1 MTMYSVVV
9 PVYNS
14 EHTLETLYERL
25 EKVFDEEMKEPF
37 ELLLV
42 DDGSHDHSWDV
53 MTKLRSRDERV
64 KIFQMTRNF
73 GQPAAVLCGFH
84 YVSGDI
90 IITMD
95 DDLQHRP
102 EEIPKM
108 AKVLE
113 ERDDVDVVLARYQNR
128 KHNFI
133 RGLGTW
139 VQMKATTMMLDKDP
153 DLELTSFRMIR
164 RVIVDAIKD
173 TTVHRPQIG
182 NLLVAFS
189 SRMVN
194 VDVQHDA
201 RAYGHSGYSFRKLA
215 KTLMYDIT
223 THTAF
228 PLIVIRDIG
237 IVTFLISLI
246 MGIVILVRFF
256 LGHITVEGWTSMIL
270 VMLAMGGLTL
280 LSIGMLGEYLMHVL
294 DETKKNPHY
303 VVRRKEM

>member
-1 MTMYSVVV
+1 MYSVVV

>member
-1 MTMYSVVV
+1 MYSVVV

-25 EKVFDEEMKEPF
+25 AKVFDEEMKEPF

-42 DDGSHDHSWDV
+42 DDGSRDHSWDV
-53 MTKLRSRDERV
+53 MMKLRSRDERV
-64 KIFQMTRNF
+64 KLFQMARNF
-73 GQPAAVLCGFH
+73 GQPSAVLCGFH

-113 ERDDVDVVLARYQNR
+113 ERDDIDVVLARYQNR

-173 TTVHRPQIG
+173 TTVNKPQIG

-228 PLIVIRDIG
+228 PLIVIRNIG
-237 IVTFLISLI
+237 IITFLISLV
-246 MGIVILVRFF
+246 MGIVILCRFF
-256 LGHITVEGWTSMIL
+256 MGHITVEGYTSLIL
-270 VMLAMGGLTL
+270 VILAMGGLTL

>member
-14 EHTLETLYERL
+14 EHTLEPLYERL
-25 EKVFDEEMKEPF
+25 KAVFDEEMKEPF

-42 DDGSHDHSWDV
+42 DDGSRDHSWDV
-53 MTKLRSRDERV
+53 MMSLRKRDERV
-64 KIFQMTRNF
+64 KCFQMARNF

-84 YVSGDI
+84 YVSGEI
-90 IITMD
+90 VITMD

-113 ERDDVDVVLARYQNR
+113 ERDDIDVVLARYQNR

-133 RGLGTW
+133 RSFGTW

-215 KTLMYDIT
+215 KTLIYDIT

-228 PLIVIRDIG
+228 PLIVIRNIG
-237 IVTFLISLI
+237 IITFLISLI

-256 LGHITVEGWTSMIL
+256 MGHITVEGWTSMIL